1 MSRDMEFSFEKCGEV
16 YEKNTV
22 AADVQ
27 RRCERPSSR
36 ARGSNSRDQ
45 HAFNG
50 SDDVSTTSRR
60 GPHFKVTR
68 D

>member
-1 MSRDMEFSFEKCGEV
+1 
-16 YEKNTV
+16 V

-36 ARGSNSRDQ
+36 ARGSNSPDQ

-60 GPHFKVTR
+60 GPRFKVTR

>member
-1 MSRDMEFSFEKCGEV
+1 MSRDMALSFEKCGEV
-16 YEKNTV
+16 HEKNAV

-27 RRCERPSSR
+27 RRCKRPSSR
-36 ARGSNSRDQ
+36 AGVSNSRDQ

-60 GPHFKVTR
+60 GPHLK
-68 D
+68 